1 MNNFDFKDYIQSNL
15 SEIIGYQALSYPNEL
30 RNFIKLDG
38 NENPYGP
45 SKKAIEVLSQRNDFH
60 LYPDHPDKL
69 RQKIADSLNVLPENI
84 VCSAG
89 ADAVINLIFSSFKK
103 QDMKLVIIKPSFGMY
118 KHDAMINNLLFDE
131 INLEIASQ
139 PNGHY
144 LDANLFSRNKHAFIF
159 AIPNNPTGGIME
171 KESILKLLD
180 AEHLVIIDE
189 AYIKFSKHQSYVELT
204 KKYKNLI
211 VIQTFSKWAG
221 LAGLRLGYGV
231 MHRDLSSTLNAIQQ
245 PYTITNYAIDA
256 AMVSLDDVEFLDNNV
271 KKIIATKD
279 LFINQLVDITN
290 ITPINSEGNFI
301 LCRINKGENTD
312 FQKFLYNKNILIRSY
327 SDVELKK
334 YVRISIG
341 TPKNMEYVIEVIKEW
356 NS

>member
-1 MNNFDFKDYIQSNL
+1 MDNFDFKDYIQSNL
-15 SEIIGYQALSYPNEL
+15 SEITGYQALSYPEKL

-45 SKKAIEVLSQRNDFH
+45 SKKAIEALSQREDFH
-60 LYPDHPDKL
+60 LYPDSPDKL
-69 RQKIADSLNVLPENI
+69 RHKIADSLNVLPENI

-89 ADAVINLIFSSFKK
+89 ADAIINLIFSSFKK
-103 QDMKLVIIKPSFGMY
+103 QDFKLLIIKPTFGMY
-118 KHDAMINNLLFDE
+118 KHDAVINNLLFDE
-131 INLEIASQ
+131 IDLEIAYH

-144 LDANLFSRNKHAFIF
+144 LDTSLFSHKKHAFIF

-171 KESILKLLD
+171 KQSILKLLD
-180 AEHLVIIDE
+180 AGHLVIIDE
-189 AYIKFSKHQSYVELT
+189 AYIKFSKYQSYVELT
-204 KKYKNLI
+204 NKYKNLI

-231 MHRDLSSTLNAIQQ
+231 MHYELSTILNAIQQ

-256 AMVSLDDVEFLDNNV
+256 AMISLDDVEYLDSNV
-271 KKIIATKD
+271 KKIIETKD
-279 LFINQLVDITN
+279 NFNKQLVDITN

-312 FQKFLYNKNILIRSY
+312 FQKFLFEKNILVRSY
-327 SDVELKK
+327 SEVELKK

-341 TPKNMEYVIEVIKEW
+341 TPKNMEYVIKVIKEW